1 MAEILSLQHERV
13 DDVPLI
19 IGVANRLGL
28 ANLLNRHLGT
38 HASQQGL
45 HNGQLAV
52 GWLGYI
58 LSQADHRKS
67 AVRDWANGL
76 AHTLHHLLGQPIREV
91 DFSDDRLSA
100 LLRRLSDDT
109 AWEAIE
115 QDLWAASVTVYA
127 LPLAGVHLDA
137 TTSAGYH
144 QPTPDGLMQ
153 HGHSKEHRPDL
164 PQLKLMAAAAEPTG
178 QLIASDIAPGQAAD
192 DPLYTP
198 LIHRVRAILGRT
210 GLLYSGDCKMAALA
224 TRADIVAQGDYY
236 LTALPLTGTTARDFN
251 AWVNAMVDGDQTAM
265 LIWDENELIGA
276 GYEFERPQT
285 AQVTD
290 AQGKAQTITWTE
302 RVLVTRSL
310 ELARTQATH
319 LEQRLQRATAALE
332 ALTPAPAKGKRPIR
346 GEAHLRQAIQQVLE
360 RYGVQGL
367 LTVEWAAETTT
378 RTRYQGR
385 GRPSAQRVPITET
398 HVRYVIRKVAR
409 NEAAITA
416 QRYRLGWRVQ
426 VTNAPAEQLSLAEAL
441 VRYRGG
447 WVLERDFHLVKDL
460 PLGLS
465 PLFVWK
471 DDQIKGLTRLL
482 TLALRLLTLIESQVR
497 QGLQCEGKRLKGVY
511 AGQAT
516 RETDRPTGKRIL
528 QAFAR
533 AQITLTRLVVDHQT
547 TWHITALSE
556 LHEQVLRYLR
566 LPTTLYTA
574 LVNNSS

>member
-1 MAEILSLQHERV
+1 MAERLSLQHERV

-28 ANLLNRHLGT
+28 ADLLNRHLGT
-38 HASQQGL
+38 HGLQQGL

-67 AVRDWANGL
+67 AVQEWANGL
-76 AHTLHHLLGQPIREV
+76 AHTLHHLLGQPIRTV
-91 DFSDDRLSA
+91 DFSDDRLGA
-100 LLRRLSDDT
+100 LLRRLSDDA

-115 QDLWAASVTVYA
+115 QDLWAASVTVYD
-127 LPLAGVHLDA
+127 LPLTGVRLDA

-144 QPTPDGLMQ
+144 QPQPDGLMQ
-153 HGHSKEHRPDL
+153 HGHSKDHRPDL

-178 QLIASDIAPGQAAD
+178 QLLASDVVPGQSAD

-198 LIHRVRAILGRT
+198 LIRRVRTLLGRH

-224 TRADIVAQGDYY
+224 TRADIVANGDYY
-236 LTALPLTGTTARDFN
+236 LTALPRTGETAREFDG
-251 AWVNAMVDGDQTAM
+251 WVNAIVDGDQMAT
-265 LIWDENELIGA
+265 LIWEGDELIGA
-276 GYEFERPQT
+276 GYEFERSQTAVYTDSAGKPQT
-285 AQVTD
+285 L
-290 AQGKAQTITWTE
+290 TWTE

-310 ELARTQATH
+310 ELAHTQAAH
-319 LEQRLQRATAALE
+319 LEQRLQHAIVALE
-332 ALTPAPAKGKRPIR
+332 TLTPAPARGKRQFR
-346 GEAHLRQAIQQVLE
+346 QEADLQQAIQRMMEHYRVHD
-360 RYGVQGL
+360 L

-378 RTRYQGR
+378 VTRYQGR
-385 GRPSAQRVPITET
+385 GRPGAGRKTVTET
-398 HVRYVIRKVAR
+398 QVRYVIRKVQR

-416 QRYRLGWRVQ
+416 HRHRLGWRVQ
-426 VTNAPAEQLSLAEAL
+426 VTNARPEQLSLAQAI

-447 WVLERDFHLVKDL
+447 WVLERDFRLVKDL

-482 TLALRLLTLIESQVR
+482 TIALRLLTLIESQVR
-497 QGLQCEGKRLKGVY
+497 QGLQQEGQRLAGLY
-511 AGQAT
+511 RGQAR
-516 RETDRPTGKRIL
+516 RETDRPTGQRIL

-533 AQITLTRLVVDHQT
+533 AQITLTRIAHGTQT
-547 TWHITALSE
+547 AWYLTPLSE

-566 LPTTLYTA
+566 LPTTLYAA